1 MCFVVVRPTLHLSEG
16 NKQTHWHCEMA
27 ESPQFSLIVN
37 RTDTLY
43 VVEIMMRHEQNSSA
57 L

>member
-16 NKQTHWHCEMA
+16 NKQAHWHCEMA